1 MAIKKSQLYS
11 MLWESCNQLR
21 GGMDASLYKNYV
33 LVLLFVKYMSDK
45 QKSGADMLFQIPEG
59 CTFDDMCHLKRDA
72 HLGEEIDKMLSKW
85 AEEFQLTGVL
95 DKASFQDESNLGKG
109 KDLVK
114 TIGKLLN
121 VFRYSGLDFSDNR
134 AEDDD
139 LIGDAY
145 EYLMKNFAAESGKS
159 KGQFYTPSEVSRL
172 MSVLIG
178 IHQEKKGHVTIY
190 DPTCGS
196 ASLLLRAAAA
206 YGPDENL
213 KHSRVCEIFGQEKDI
228 ASVNMAKMNMY
239 VHGVSTHELKNDDT
253 LNSPAFREGNTL
265 QQFDYVVANPPFS
278 LKSWRK
284 GASVQDVYERWG
296 TVRRDSR
303 TGKEYTDIVMPPEK
317 CGDYAFLLHIIKSMK
332 DGTGRGACI
341 LPHGVL
347 FRGNAEADIRKWI
360 VEQKFIEG
368 IIGLP
373 ANLFFGTGI
382 PACILLL
389 DKQHTRARQGIFMID
404 AKDGFLKDG
413 AKNRLR
419 EQDIKRIVDAWQ
431 AKEEI
436 PHYAHMATF
445 EEIKKH
451 KYNLNLSRYITPR
464 DTDIHQ
470 DIDAHLHGGIP
481 ETDIERLHSLWAI
494 CPTLRKRLFTPM
506 PKRKGFYTLSV
517 ATEQVKDTILAD
529 KSFILQ
535 NEDYHSTISRWID
548 AVRPEWIALASGCK
562 PKQLIGVWSQLLQD
576 LASQAHCLVD
586 AYEVYNQLLN
596 YWNDIMQDDLFLIA
610 HSGWSAK
617 AEAPQVVDKKAE
629 KARSEDDDSPKAM
642 KTKDKYIYSEL
653 VTDLLPVTIIIDE
666 YFAKEKAAIEERE
679 QAREELLQLQA
690 NIVADYEEDFDES
703 YFDKQKF
710 TKANLKKALIIAE
723 KENREYMQSII
734 PHWRDWLRIDDSAA
748 TIKREINALNNK
760 LTIAVM
766 AKFATLTEEDVKRLV
781 VEKKWIHTI
790 FDKCDIQMQDRL
802 QVIVNDIIATHD
814 RYEYTL
820 PELEKVLNE
829 NRDKVHTWLTK
840 MGYTL

>member
-1 MAIKKSQLYS
+1 MAVKKSQLYS

-45 QKSGADMLFQIPEG
+45 QKAGSLQLFRIPEG
-59 CTFDDMCHLKRDA
+59 CTFDDMCRLKRDA
-72 HLGEEIDKMLSKW
+72 HIGEHIDTMLGKW
-85 AEEFQLTGVL
+85 ATEFQLNGVL

-109 KDLVK
+109 KDLIK
-114 TIGKLLN
+114 TVGKLLN

-172 MSVLIG
+172 IAVLIG
-178 IHQEKKGHVTIY
+178 INDEQKGHITIY

-196 ASLLLRAAAA
+196 GSLLLRAAAA
-206 YGPDENL
+206 YGPVDGMQNA
-213 KHSRVCEIFGQEKDI
+213 RICEIYGQEKDI

-239 VHGVSTHELKNDDT
+239 VHGVNDPELANDDT
-253 LNSPAFREGNTL
+253 LNSPYFKEGNVL

-284 GASVQDVYERWG
+284 GASVNDTYERWG
-296 TVRRDSR
+296 TIRVDRQ

-317 CGDYAFLLHIIKSMK
+317 CGDYAFLLHIIKSMM
-332 DGTGRGACI
+332 DGTGKGACI

-360 VEQKFIEG
+360 VEHRLIEG

-389 DKQHTRARQGIFMID
+389 DKRHTRARKGIFMID
-404 AKDGFLKDG
+404 AKEDFKKDG

-419 EQDIKRIVDAWQ
+419 EQDIKRIVDAWL

-436 PHYAHMATF
+436 PHYAHLATF
-445 EEIKKH
+445 DDIKKN

-464 DTDIHQ
+464 DKDIHQ

-481 ETDIERLHSLWAI
+481 AADIERLESLWAI
-494 CPTLRKRLFTPM
+494 CPTLRQQLFQPM
-506 PKRKGFYTLSV
+506 PQRPGFYSLSV
-517 ATEQVKDTILAD
+517 PAEQVKETIIAD
-529 KSFILQ
+529 PSYIHQ
-535 NEDYHSTISRWID
+535 AEDYRSSIARWID
-548 AVRPEWIALASGCK
+548 SLRPEWLALVSGCK
-562 PKQLIGVWSQLLQD
+562 PKQLIPAWSQALQD
-576 LASQAHCLVD
+576 TASQSHCLVD
-586 AYEVYNQLLN
+586 AYEVYDQLMN
-596 YWNDIMQDDLFLIA
+596 YWNETMQDDLFLIA
-610 HSGWSAK
+610 HSGWNAK

-629 KARSEDDDSPKAM
+629 KAKDEDDDTPKIM
-642 KTKDKYIYSEL
+642 KTKDKFNYTEL
-653 VTDLLPVTIIIDE
+653 VTDLLPVSIIVDE
-666 YFAKEKAAIEERE
+666 YFPQQKAAIKERE
-679 QAREELLQLQA
+679 EAREELLQLQA
-690 NIVADYEEDFDES
+690 NLVADYEEDFDES
-703 YFDKQKF
+703 FFDKQKF
-710 TKANLKKALIIAE
+710 SKANLKKALANAE
-723 KENREYMQSII
+723 KEKQDFMLPII
-734 PHWRDWLRIDDSAA
+734 PHWKDWLKMDDSAA
-748 TIKREINALNNK
+748 AIKKEINNLIK
-760 LTIAVM
+760 QLTLDVM
-766 AKFATLTEEDVKRLV
+766 KRFAELTEEEVKHLV
-781 VEKKWIHTI
+781 VERKWIPTI
-790 FDKCDIQMQDRL
+790 VGMCDSKMQDSL
-802 QVIVNDIIATHD
+802 QAVINDIIATHD

-820 PELEKVLNE
+820 PQLEEALSE
-829 NRDKVHTWLTK
+829 DRDKVRNWLQQ